1 MQTLK
6 NQFLIAMPSL
16 LDPHFYQSVTYIC
29 EHDANGAMGLMLTRT
44 TDYTLHEL
52 LQQLKLENNPAA
64 TSAHIIRFGGPVEAQ
79 SGFVLHRP
87 VGQWQSSLK
96 ITDEIAITTS
106 RDILEA
112 IATGAGPRDF
122 LVTLGY
128 AGWGRGQLE
137 QELASNSWLT
147 HPADAD
153 MLFQTAPDRLWH
165 AAAGALGVDLNL
177 MSGDAGHA

>member
-1 MQTLK
+1 METLK
-6 NQFLIAMPSL
+6 NHFLIAMPSL

-29 EHDANGAMGLMLTRT
+29 EHDTNGAMGLMLTRT

-52 LQQLKLENNPAA
+52 LQQLKLDNYP
-64 TSAHIIRFGGPVEAQ
+64 TSAARQTIRFGGPVEAQ

-87 VGQWQSSLK
+87 TGQWQSSLK
-96 ITDEIAITTS
+96 ITDDIAVTTS

-112 IATGAGPRDF
+112 IASSTGPQDY

-153 MLFQTAPDRLWH
+153 MLFQTPPDQLWH
-165 AAAGALGVDLNL
+165 AAAGALGVNLHL